1 MGEIFLLAVAA
12 AFYPTLL
19 AIVILILS
27 RPKPVR
33 LLAAYLAGG
42 MLVSV
47 GIGCAIVFALEGVG
61 PPGKRTADPVVDIVV
76 GTVSI
81 LVAWTLATG
90 RDPRPARLKN
100 RRERARAAGRRRD
113 PWTTRALS
121 HDSVVVAFVL
131 GIVLDLPSVWYL
143 VALKDISEAGH
154 PAAVDVL
161 LIVAFNLIMF
171 VLIEVPL
178 VAYLVAPERA
188 AAAVSQFNT
197 WLHANARRIGVV
209 IAGGVGL
216 YLAARGI
223 SNLI

>member
-1 MGEIFLLAVAA
+1 MAEIFLLAVAA

-27 RPKPVR
+27 RPRPVR

-42 MLVSV
+42 MLVSI
-47 GIGCAIVFALEGVG
+47 GIGCVIVFVLEGVG
-61 PPGKRTADPVVDIVV
+61 PPGKRTVDPTVDIVV
-76 GTVSI
+76 GTASI
-81 LVAWTLATG
+81 LVAWMLRTG
-90 RDPRPARLKN
+90 RDLGPARLKE
-100 RRERARAAGRRRD
+100 RRERARVAGKRRD

-121 HDSVVVAFVL
+121 HDSVAVAFAL
-131 GIVLDLPSVWYL
+131 GIVLDLPSIWYL
-143 VALKDISEAGH
+143 VALKDISEANN

-188 AAAVSQFNT
+188 AAAVRGFNA
-197 WLHANARRIGVV
+197 WLHANARQIGVI

-216 YLAARGI
+216 YLVIRGVVA
-223 SNLI
+223 LT